1 MKELFRKLTS
11 RKLWAAIAGVAVGV
25 ATMFGVEADTIS
37 TIAGAAMTLGSVVAY
52 IIAEGKIDAAHVATA
67 AEAIETGVIA
77 IETEPEETAD
87 ESAELEDGNV
97 C

>member
-1 MKELFRKLTS
+1 MKDLFKKLTS
-11 RKLWAAIAGVAVGV
+11 RKLWAAIAGIAVGI

-52 IIAEGKIDAAHVATA
+52 IIAEGRIDAAHVATA
-67 AEAIETGVIA
+67 AEAIETGVGA
-77 IETEPEETAD
+77 IETEPEETED
-87 ESAELEDGNV
+87 EASELEDGDA